1 MKKIIFISLI
11 FGNLT
16 LSAQEKS
23 WTLEECI
30 EYALENDLALRE
42 TALNQ
47 DFYQKEIT
55 GAYGNLLP
63 SAGLYA
69 DHQYNFGSVINPTT
83 NTRVSSDIRSNSV
96 NFSSNVELFN
106 WGNFVRIKSAKLKK
120 EKAGFDLEIKKN
132 ELIIQSVQM
141 FKDRKST

>member
-1 MKKIIFISLI
+1 
-11 FGNLT
+11 
-16 LSAQEKS
+16 
-23 WTLEECI
+23 
-30 EYALENDLALRE
+30 E

-120 EKAGFDLEIKKN
+120 EKAEFDLEIKKN
-132 ELIIQSVQM
+132 ELIIQIVQM
-141 FKDRKST
+141 FNQVQFDEEQIKLAEQQLENTQTHLKRIEKEV